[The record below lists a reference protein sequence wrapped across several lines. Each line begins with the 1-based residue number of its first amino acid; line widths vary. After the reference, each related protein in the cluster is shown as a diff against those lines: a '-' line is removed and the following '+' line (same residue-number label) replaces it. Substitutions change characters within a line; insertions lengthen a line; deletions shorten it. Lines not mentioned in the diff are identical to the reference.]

1 MRPIPTSFHIGPLQ
15 IHTYGIGL
23 ALTFWFAYR
32 YFERRLS
39 KRGFETEW
47 VASLFIWVI
56 ASAIVGARA
65 MHVLSNLGYYS
76 SHPSQIFAIWQGGL
90 SSFGGLL
97 LAVPTAILIARRRC
111 PQLGVLEG
119 LDIVAPVLMAAWA
132 IGRLL
137 GPQMMVAGGGHA
149 TNQWFGMYYDGQV
162 GKRLPVPLFQAA
174 EDFTVYIV
182 LILIE
187 RRLNQRAGDSQ
198 QSDKPSGLVT
208 SVAMILWGIERT
220 LDERLW
226 LGQDGALGSQLV
238 QLAGVLLVIGGVILF
253 VVSVRKWKRW
263 APLDTATPS
272 V

>member
-1 MRPIPTSFHIGPLQ
+1 
-15 IHTYGIGL
+15 
-23 ALTFWFAYR
+23 
-32 YFERRLS
+32 
-39 KRGFETEW
+39 
-47 VASLFIWVI
+47 
-56 ASAIVGARA
+56 
-65 MHVLSNLGYYS
+65 
-76 SHPSQIFAIWQGGL
+76 
-90 SSFGGLL
+90 
-97 LAVPTAILIARRRC
+97 
-111 PQLGVLEG
+111 VLEG

-182 LILIE
+182 LILTE